1 VKKTITVNISGY
13 AFTIEEEAFD
23 KLRGYLT
30 EIRNK
35 LTGQTDVDEILTD
48 IENRIAELFRA
59 SITSIA
65 QIVTLQMV
73 QEVVGVMGAPDDYCD
88 NQAESFDASVGN
100 ASKKSSGEP
109 GIVPPPPKRLYRDV
123 NNRVLGGV
131 CSGLGAYMNF
141 DTTLVR
147 VLFVVSLV
155 LGGFGVLVYIG
166 LWIAMPPAETMAQR
180 HEMMGGARTAAK
192 GNDAQSSGFQYK
204 PANDRFVIGAI
215 GRAVASIVG
224 AVIALVGLVL
234 LSLLSM
240 VVFWNSLYPDSTNSP
255 IPISAFFRWLST
267 YFPSTDIFF
276 VQLAIAAFIGVPLV
290 MMVYA
295 GIRLMLDIQRS
306 NRFVGFA
313 AVFIWLSSVVFLVYI
328 SVNSVNAFKEKELPV
343 QSMVLPDQGFKRLYL
358 EPMATDTVQ
367 WLSKESDDLGD
378 IRIVLNHKTIY
389 ARKRPSLVIV
399 DGDSCRVSLRQTL
412 YFHDVMVDRVAPLRI
427 EDLVLQSDS
436 VIRIK
441 AYFDLLKEKGTVAR
455 NIEYTVELPQ
465 GYSLQVNPLLKKY
478 VRVE

>member
-23 KLRGYLT
+23 KLREYLT

-35 LTGQTDVDEILTD
+35 LTGQADIDEMLTD

-59 SITSIA
+59 SAASTA

-73 QEVVGVMGAPDDYCD
+73 QEVIGVMGAPEDYCD
-88 NQAESFDASVGN
+88 SETNSFEATADN
-100 ASKKSSGEP
+100 ASKKSSGESAF
-109 GIVPPPPKRLYRDV
+109 VPPPPKRLYRDV

-131 CSGLGAYMNF
+131 CSGLGAYLNL

-147 VLFVVSLV
+147 VLFVVSLA

-180 HEMMGGARTAAK
+180 HEMMGGARTTTK
-192 GNDAQSSGFQYK
+192 VNEAQPSGFQYK
-204 PANDRFVIGAI
+204 PASDRVVIGAV

-224 AVIALVGLVL
+224 AVIALVGIVL
-234 LSLLSM
+234 LSMLSM
-240 VVFWNSLYPDSTNSP
+240 VLFWNNLYPDSSHSP
-255 IPISAFFRWLST
+255 IPISEFFHWLAT
-267 YFPSTDIFF
+267 YFPSTDIFL